1 MIHRSN
7 REIERAYRDAEDIS
21 QSSLKLLMSGVGVY
35 NNNEPEEKY
44 YSEKQHFILGNAVDT
59 IVTMGKEV
67 FKKEYYVSTLENKPS
82 ASIMSIVQEVYD
94 IEVGLYPKLSPLDF
108 SDERGKEVILEV
120 AEKQDFQRK
129 WKDET
134 KYNKI
139 IEQGSDYWNDLI
151 ASEGKQI
158 LSLEQYETVVNIT
171 ASIFFNPYTAKYFED
186 SKEIDIYYQLPLHFK
201 YECDNDLIDCK
212 ALLDMVIINHRDKTI
227 QPIDIKTMG
236 DYTINFPISFF
247 RRRYDIQAAFYTEA
261 VMSSNRLSEYSKY
274 TVLPF
279 KFIVESTIEQGN
291 PLVYTC
297 TNDILDRGK
306 YGTPSQKIEGH
317 VLRGREGFIHGL
329 KLYKWHLENG
339 FEKDKVVIENEGN
352 LLLTLEG
359 IMK

>member
-7 REIERAYRDAEDIS
+7 REVEKAYRNAEDAS
-21 QSSLKLLMSGVGVY
+21 QSRLKLIMGGVGLY
-35 NNNEPEEKY
+35 NNTEPEEKY
-44 YSEKQHFILGNAVDT
+44 YSEKQHFILGNGVDT
-59 IVTMGKEV
+59 IITMGKEV

-94 IEVGLYPKLSPLDF
+94 IESEKMPHLSPLDF

-120 AEKQDFQRK
+120 SGKQEFQK
-129 WKDET
+129 NWKPET

-139 IEQGSDYWNDLI
+139 IEQGQDYWNDLI
-151 ASEGKQI
+151 ASKGRQI
-158 LSLEQYETVVNIT
+158 LSLEQYETIVNIT
-171 ASIFFNPYTAKYFED
+171 ASIFFSPYTAKYFED
-186 SKEIDIYYQLPLHFK
+186 SKDVDIYYQIPLHFK
-201 YECDNDLIDCK
+201 YDIDCK

-236 DYTINFPISFF
+236 DYTMNFPIAFF

-261 VMSSNRLSEYSKY
+261 VIRSNRFIEYSKY
-274 TVLPF
+274 NVLPF
-279 KFIVESTIEQGN
+279 KFIVESTVEQGN

-297 TNDILDRGK
+297 TDEILDRGK
-306 YGTPSQKIEGH
+306 YGVPSKKIEGH
-317 VLRGREGFIHGL
+317 VLRGREGFIHGI

-339 FEKDKVVIENEGN
+339 FEQDKVVVENEGN

-359 IMK
+359 IVK